1 MPEIN
6 GGWKKVPLIIG
17 KRHVFFVEHTGNIIE
32 KSGDGSL
39 CSMGNMIRDHVETQ
53 WNMNDISFYIW
64 NFMRN
69 SPLPLASFPEGHC
82 EA

>member
-1 MPEIN
+1 M
-6 GGWKKVPLIIG
+6 
-17 KRHVFFVEHTGNIIE
+17 FFLVEHTGNIME

-39 CSMGNMIRDHVETQ
+39 CSMGNMIHDHVETQ

-69 SPLPLASFPEGHC
+69 LPLPLASFPEGHC
-82 EA
+82 